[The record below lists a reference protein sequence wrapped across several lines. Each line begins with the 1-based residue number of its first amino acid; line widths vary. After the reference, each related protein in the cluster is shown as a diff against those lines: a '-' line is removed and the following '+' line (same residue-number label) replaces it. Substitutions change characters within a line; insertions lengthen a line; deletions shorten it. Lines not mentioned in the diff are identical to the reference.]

1 MGKPKACS
9 SALKAGTS
17 SRDGHGF
24 CGGQARF
31 IEQALGNI
39 LVECIGG
46 TWNTTTCQRYSRN
59 LSQALHRTI
68 FPMKAMQN
76 RKYDI
81 YFVRL
86 VWSAGIRNHDGTPT
100 AARNKAK
107 LCAA

>member
-1 MGKPKACS
+1 MHS
-9 SALKAGTS
+9 
-17 SRDGHGF
+17 
-24 CGGQARF
+24 
-31 IEQALGNI
+31 
-39 LVECIGG
+39 
-46 TWNTTTCQRYSRN
+46 
-59 LSQALHRTI
+59 TI